1 MTKRPTA
8 PPDARPPDA
17 DSEATPLIRVVDGQ
31 QHWIEDR
38 VALEAPLTLM
48 LNGREWVTLLATPTH
63 LDELVLGFLAA
74 EGVVQHPDDV
84 SRVVWDAEDGRAWV
98 RCPAL
103 TPATRDALLVGRRTL
118 SACCGRGHPGLVF
131 ASDTDVPPVPTGP
144 GLRRLER
151 LPAWV
156 DALDRSA
163 RAFQD
168 TGGLHTVALAPLT
181 DNDSTDGSDGASPPD
196 DGVGRDFLVVRSD
209 VGRHNAL
216 DKVAG
221 WCLMHDAPQPG
232 ALAIVF
238 SGRVSA
244 EVVVKAARLGAALV
258 VSHAAPTTLGLQMA
272 DALHVTVVAFV
283 RGERLSVYTH
293 PERLGLGGSPPA
305 PY

>member
-1 MTKRPTA
+1 MIESLPA
-8 PPDARPPDA
+8 PPGAPLPPDA
-17 DSEATPLIRVVDGQ
+17 DSVAMPLIRVAGGQ
-31 QHWIEDR
+31 TQRIEDA

-48 LNGREWVTLLATPTH
+48 LNGREWVTLLATPSH

-74 EGVVQHPDDV
+74 EGVVQHAGEV
-84 SRVVWDAEDGRAWV
+84 SRIVWDPEDGRAWI

-103 TPATRDALLVGRRTL
+103 TPAARDALLVGRRTL
-118 SACCGRGHPGLVF
+118 SACCGRGHPGVVF
-131 ASDTDVPPVPTGP
+131 ASDTGVPPVPTGP
-144 GLRRLER
+144 GLWPLGHLAR
-151 LPAWV
+151 WV
-156 DALDRSA
+156 GALDRAA

-168 TGGLHTVALAPLT
+168 TGGLHTVALAPHP
-181 DNDSTDGSDGASPPD
+181 DSAPS
-196 DGVGRDFLVVRSD
+196 DFLVVRSD

-221 WCLMHDAPQPG
+221 WRLLHGAPPPG

-258 VSHAAPTTLGLQMA
+258 VSHAAPTTLGLTMA
-272 DALHVTVVAFV
+272 DALHITVVAFV

-293 PERLGLGGSPPA
+293 AERLGLGGVAPA
-305 PY
+305 PH

>member
-1 MTKRPTA
+1 M
-8 PPDARPPDA
+8 
-17 DSEATPLIRVVDGQ
+17 PLIRVMGGQ
-31 QHWIEDR
+31 HHRVEDR

-48 LNGREWVTLLATPTH
+48 LNGREWVTLLATPSH

-74 EGVVQHPDDV
+74 EGVVQRPGDV
-84 SRVVWDAEDGRAWV
+84 SRVVWDAEDGRAWI

-103 TPATRDALLVGRRTL
+103 KPAARDALVVGRRTL
-118 SACCGRGHPGLVF
+118 SACCGRAHPGLVF
-131 ASDTDVPPVPTGP
+131 ASDTNVPPVPAGP

-151 LPAWV
+151 LAAWV
-156 DALDRSA
+156 DALDGTG

-181 DNDSTDGSDGASPPD
+181 EHAGRHA
-196 DGVGRDFLVVRSD
+196 GVGRDFLVVRSD

-221 WCLMHDAPQPG
+221 WCLLHDAPEPG
-232 ALAIVF
+232 ALAVVF

-244 EVVVKAARLGAALV
+244 EVVVKAARLGAAMV

-272 DALHVTVVAFV
+272 STLHVTVVAFV
-283 RGERLSVYTH
+283 RAGRLSVYTH
-293 PERLGLGGSPPA
+293 PERLGLAGSAPA
-305 PY
+305 PH

>member
-1 MTKRPTA
+1 MTNRPTA
-8 PPDARPPDA
+8 PADPRLPDG
-17 DSEATPLIRVVDGQ
+17 DSQATPLIRVMDGQ
-31 QHWIEDR
+31 QHRIEDR

-48 LNGREWVTLLATPTH
+48 LNGREWVTLLATPSH

-74 EGVVQHPDDV
+74 EGVVRHPDDV
-84 SRVVWDAEDGRAWV
+84 SRVVWDAEDGRAWI

-103 TPATRDALLVGRRTL
+103 TPGARDALLVGRRTL

-156 DALDRSA
+156 DALDGSA

-181 DNDSTDGSDGASPPD
+181 DDDLLDDDALR
-196 DGVGRDFLVVRSD
+196 DGVDRGFLVVRSD

-221 WCLMHDAPQPG
+221 WCLLHDAPKPG

-258 VSHAAPTTLGLQMA
+258 VSHAAPTTLGLQIA

-283 RGERLSVYTH
+283 RGGRLSVYTH
-293 PERLGLGGSPPA
+293 PERLGLGHSA
-305 PY
+305 PIPY

>member
-1 MTKRPTA
+1 MTNRSPAPLGPTH
-8 PPDARPPDA
+8 PPDA
-17 DSEATPLIRVVDGQ
+17 DSEAITLIRVMDGQ
-31 QHWIEDR
+31 RHLVEDR

-48 LNGREWVTLLATPTH
+48 LNGREWVTLLATPSH
-63 LDELVLGFLAA
+63 LDELLLGFLAA

-84 SRVVWDAEDGRAWV
+84 SRVVWDTEEGRAWI

-103 TPATRDALLVGRRTL
+103 TPAARDALLVGRRTL

-151 LPAWV
+151 LSAWV
-156 DALDRSA
+156 SALDRSA
-163 RAFQD
+163 PAFQD
-168 TGGLHTVALAPLT
+168 TGGLHTVALAALPG
-181 DNDSTDGSDGASPPD
+181 DDPQEGAGPR
-196 DGVGRDFLVVRSD
+196 DGVGREFLVVRSD

-221 WCLMHDAPQPG
+221 WCLLHDAPRPG
-232 ALAIVF
+232 SLAIVF

-258 VSHAAPTTLGLQMA
+258 VSHAAPTTLGVQMA
-272 DALHVTVVAFV
+272 RALHVTVVAFV
-283 RGERLSVYTH
+283 RGGRLSVYTH
-293 PERLGLGGSPPA
+293 PERLGLGGSAPA